1 MARAAKNS
9 RRAAAEA
16 LISATLAVAEA
27 GKPLMLRVV
36 PADGDF
42 LAWDHYPAE
51 DAVDARSG
59 ARWFYHAHGPGERDA
74 GEHGHFHLFLDRKS
88 FSDVRLEPL
97 AGPPGGASSGADIV
111 HLIAIA
117 IDLDGLPTRIF
128 TVNRWVTDEWL
139 YAAGEIQEKLGSF
152 DLSSATGD
160 ASGERL
166 AYRRGSRSSGP
177 EIETA
182 LQLRDAEIARW
193 QRRMIP
199 SRTAAAKSCLPCRS
213 TSTQRLPPQAEHR
226 NNV

>member
-1 MARAAKNS
+1 MARTAKNS

-160 ASGERL
+160 VLVNGWLTAAAAFFRT
-166 AYRRGSRSSGP
+166 

-193 QRRMIP
+193 QLSADPFEDRRREILSSVP
-199 SRTAAAKSCLPCRS
+199 IDINAAVAAAG
-213 TSTQRLPPQAEHR
+213 
-226 NNV
+226 

>member
-160 ASGERL
+160 LLVNGWLTAAAAFFR
-166 AYRRGSRSSGP
+166 P

-193 QRRMIP
+193 QLSDDPFEDR
-199 SRTAAAKSCLPCRS
+199 SREILSSLPIDINAAVAAAG
-213 TSTQRLPPQAEHR
+213 
-226 NNV
+226 